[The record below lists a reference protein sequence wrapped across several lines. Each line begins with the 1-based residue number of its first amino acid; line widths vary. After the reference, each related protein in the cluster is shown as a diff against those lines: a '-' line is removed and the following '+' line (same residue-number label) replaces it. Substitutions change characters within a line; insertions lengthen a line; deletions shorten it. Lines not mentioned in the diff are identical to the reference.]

1 MINEKLE
8 KLNQEIAKGEAR
20 LRRAQHEEK
29 ILEHQVKQLTR
40 KERTHR
46 LCTRGAMLESFL
58 LRPEVLTD
66 EDVMDIL
73 KQAFSQSGMKEIV
86 AESVERAGSRGI
98 PYGVRAQ
105 LYTGQAGAL
114 RPAGG
119 FLRKAD
125 DFQHRC
131 GCFQSSQGTL
141 HFPCA
146 GCASYPFVD
155 LPPGNT
161 LRCKLFPSS
170 KFTIYLFQNRTA
182 RSIIKLMTNTI

>member
-1 MINEKLE
+1 MNEKLE
-8 KLNQEIAKGEAR
+8 KLNWELAKGEAR

-29 ILEHQVKQLTR
+29 ILEHQMKQLTR

-58 LRPEVLTD
+58 IRPEVLTD
-66 EDVMDIL
+66 DDVMDIL
-73 KQAFSQSGMKEIV
+73 KQAFSQTGMKETV
-86 AESVERAGSRGI
+86 AESVKR
-98 PYGVRAQ
+98 YGVRAQ

-125 DFQHRC
+125 DCQHTC

-141 HFPCA
+141 RFPCA
-146 GCASYPFVD
+146 GCRQ
-155 LPPGNT
+155 LPLCG
-161 LRCKLFPSS
+161 LA
-170 KFTIYLFQNRTA
+170 A
-182 RSIIKLMTNTI
+182 REHLAG